1 MSEFPT
7 VTQIILYPIK
17 SCGGVSLASAQI
29 GPRGMQSG
37 AIGDRRWMLSDADG
51 QMITQRQNEN
61 LARVRVELLGD
72 AFRVLGDGL
81 EPVVVAP
88 EEAGEER
95 TRVVLHRHEVAGR
108 RAPAA
113 IDAWF
118 SRFLGQKV
126 HLLYQSDE
134 DQRLCDPDFAVAPGQ
149 DEVGFADAFPYL
161 ISTEATLA
169 KVNGLLAEPLPMNR
183 FRPSIVVGGTEA
195 DAEYGWKRLAAG
207 EAEFSIVKPCTRCV
221 MTTIDQEK
229 GVKTGKE
236 PLASLGRSYF
246 LSARFGAAA
255 VQGAIF
261 GENAIATRTG
271 ALALGD
277 RVHVL
282 EEKPFHAFRGEEAS
296 ASVAR

>member
-1 MSEFPT
+1 MPT

-17 SCGGVSLASAQI
+17 SCGGVSLKSAQI
-29 GPRGMQSG
+29 GPRGLQSG
-37 AIGDRRWMLSDADG
+37 AIGDRRWMLSDSDG

-61 LARVRVELLGD
+61 LARVRLELLGE
-72 AFRVLGDGL
+72 AFRVSGDGL

-95 TRVVLHRHEVAGR
+95 IGVILHGREVAGR

-118 SRFLGQKV
+118 SRFLGQNV
-126 HLLYQSDE
+126 HLLYQADE
-134 DQRLCDPDFAVAPGQ
+134 DHRLCDADFAVAPGR

-169 KVNGLLAEPLPMNR
+169 KVNGLLAEPVPMNR
-183 FRPSIVVGGTEA
+183 FRPSIVIGGAPA
-195 DAEYGWKRLAAG
+195 DAEYGWKRLQAG
-207 EAEFSIVKPCTRCV
+207 GAEFSIVKPCTRCV

-236 PLASLGRSYF
+236 PLASLGRAYF
-246 LSARFGAAA
+246 LSARFGAAK

-277 RVHVL
+277 EVRVL
-282 EEKPFHAFRGEEAS
+282 EEKPFHAFRREEAS
-296 ASVAR
+296 VSVAR

>member
-1 MSEFPT
+1 
-7 VTQIILYPIK
+7 
-17 SCGGVSLASAQI
+17 
-29 GPRGMQSG
+29 
-37 AIGDRRWMLSDADG
+37 
-51 QMITQRQNEN
+51 
-61 LARVRVELLGD
+61 
-72 AFRVLGDGL
+72 
-81 EPVVVAP
+81 VVVAP
-88 EEAGEER
+88 AEAGEER
-95 TRVVLHRHEVAGR
+95 LGVILHGREVAGR

-118 SRFLGQKV
+118 SRFLGQTV
-126 HLLYQSDE
+126 RLLYQAEVDH
-134 DQRLCDPDFAVAPGQ
+134 RPCDPDFAVTPGE

-169 KVNGLLAEPLPMNR
+169 KVNGLLAEPVPMNR
-183 FRPSIVVGGTEA
+183 FRPSIVVGGTAA
-195 DAEYGWKRLAAG
+195 DAEYGWKRVEAG
-207 EAEFSIVKPCTRCV
+207 GAEFSIVKPCTRCV

-246 LSARFGAAA
+246 LSARFGDAK

-271 ALALGD
+271 ALAVGD
-277 RVHVL
+277 AVRVL
-282 EEKPFHAFRGEEAS
+282 EEKPFHAFRREEAS